1 MTEVRTVA
9 RQIQQLEIYLNNL
22 VSALTRG
29 ELPVNLQPVTQ
40 IFDNAIAFIPPI
52 LNLPQAKFIELYND
66 LPHLFAA
73 YAIDVT
79 LSEDSYHRQNNEII
93 FHRFTRGNYWIVPI
107 QSAPEQGWLVPNPLK
122 GLSLDRIQSLDTSFD
137 RDISPDH
144 SNNNCILVTPALV
157 QILPIVEP
165 LTWKLLERGKLT
177 NTQNKQ
183 SAITT
188 NVIDSLVERL
198 SKLNDRIVQI
208 EQSSIKLDS
217 NTSVDKQAQLQSIV
231 AKIVEQLA
239 TKQQE
244 ILALKT
250 QLTESNDRSTRQ
262 DREIAALKVQ
272 MDSILQKSNLFTT
285 ETNKVASTD
294 PVADQRELVSL
305 KVELERLK
313 ADYQSY
319 QRQQANNQ
327 RDLIANVKVL
337 IAKEIDNI
345 QPQIETIDG
354 EIIALDPVPQQQT
367 SPLQAIHTPIVDK
380 VLSPFASLYNSGEKN
395 FLRSY
400 MVSTA
405 NLRRSNN
412 NNNIIELIEDNVGHY
427 WIVPFDHSTHYLVP
441 KMDFLNYSK
450 CLEVLALLFDG
461 ANDCTN
467 FTLFKPAIVSI
478 TKANMPKQWK
488 LEQKGYLDAAPAR
501 Q

>member
-52 LNLPQAKFIELYND
+52 LNLPKAKFIELYND
-66 LPHLFAA
+66 LPHLFTA

-93 FHRFTRGNYWIVPI
+93 FHRFTRGNYWIVPT
-107 QSAPEQGWLVPNPLK
+107 QSASEQGWLVPNPLK

-137 RDISPDH
+137 RDISPHH
-144 SNNNCILVTPALV
+144 SNNNVILVTPALV
-157 QILPIVEP
+157 QVLPIIEP
-165 LTWKLLERGKLT
+165 LTWKLLERGKLA

-183 SAITT
+183 SPITT
-188 NVIDSLVERL
+188 NVIDGLVERL
-198 SKLNDRIVQI
+198 AKLNDRILQI
-208 EQSSIKLDS
+208 EQNPIKSDSSTLI
-217 NTSVDKQAQLQSIV
+217 DKQAQLQSIV
-231 AKIVEQLA
+231 AKIVEQLT

-244 ILALKT
+244 ILTLKT
-250 QLTESNDRSTRQ
+250 QLTEANDRSTRQ
-262 DREIAALKVQ
+262 DREISALKVQ
-272 MDSILQKSNLFTT
+272 IDSVLQKSSLFAT
-285 ETNKVASTD
+285 ETSIE
-294 PVADQRELVSL
+294 PVADQREIISL

-337 IAKEIDNI
+337 IAQEIDNI

-354 EIIALDPVPQQQT
+354 EIVALDPVPQQQT
-367 SPLQAIHTPIVDK
+367 LPPQAIHAPIVDK
-380 VLSPFASLYNSGEKN
+380 VLSPFASLYNSGEKS

-405 NLRRSNN
+405 NLKISNN
-412 NNNIIELIEDNVGHY
+412 NKIELIEDNVGHY
-427 WIVPFDHSTHYLVP
+427 WIVPLDQSTHYLVP
-441 KMDFLNYSK
+441 KIDFPNYDK

-461 ANDCTN
+461 ANDCIN
-467 FTLFKPAIVSI
+467 FTLFKPAIISI
-478 TKANMPKQWK
+478 TKTSMPKQWK

>member
-1 MTEVRTVA
+1 M
-9 RQIQQLEIYLNNL
+9 
-22 VSALTRG
+22 
-29 ELPVNLQPVTQ
+29 
-40 IFDNAIAFIPPI
+40 
-52 LNLPQAKFIELYND
+52 
-66 LPHLFAA
+66 
-73 YAIDVT
+73 
-79 LSEDSYHRQNNEII
+79 
-93 FHRFTRGNYWIVPI
+93 
-107 QSAPEQGWLVPNPLK
+107 
-122 GLSLDRIQSLDTSFD
+122 
-137 RDISPDH
+137 
-144 SNNNCILVTPALV
+144 
-157 QILPIVEP
+157 
-165 LTWKLLERGKLT
+165 
-177 NTQNKQ
+177 
-183 SAITT
+183 
-188 NVIDSLVERL
+188 
-198 SKLNDRIVQI
+198 
-208 EQSSIKLDS
+208 
-217 NTSVDKQAQLQSIV
+217 
-231 AKIVEQLA
+231 
-239 TKQQE
+239 
-244 ILALKT
+244 
-250 QLTESNDRSTRQ
+250 
-262 DREIAALKVQ
+262 
-272 MDSILQKSNLFTT
+272 
-285 ETNKVASTD
+285 
-294 PVADQRELVSL
+294 ADQKEIVSL

-337 IAKEIDNI
+337 IAQEIDNI
-345 QPQIETIDG
+345 QPQIETVDG

-367 SPLQAIHTPIVDK
+367 SPPQVIHALIVDK

-405 NLRRSNN
+405 KLKISNN
-412 NNNIIELIEDNVGHY
+412 NKIELIEDNVGHY

>member
-40 IFDNAIAFIPPI
+40 IFDNAIESIHPT
-52 LNLPQAKFIELYND
+52 LNLPQDRFIELYND
-66 LPHLFAA
+66 LPNLFAA

-79 LSEDSYHRQNNEII
+79 LSEDSYHRQTNEII
-93 FHRFTRGNYWIVPI
+93 FHRFARGNYWIVPI
-107 QSAPEQGWLVPNPLK
+107 QAAPEQGWLVPNPLK
-122 GLSLDRIQSLDTSFD
+122 GLALDRMQSLDTSFD
-137 RDISPDH
+137 RDIVANS

-177 NTQNKQ
+177 NSQIPTL
-183 SAITT
+183 STPT
-188 NVIDSLVERL
+188 SVIESLVEKL
-198 SKLNDRIVQI
+198 IKLNDRVSQI
-208 EQSSIKLDS
+208 EKA
-217 NTSVDKQAQLQSIV
+217 SVKNEATGISTDKQAQLQSIV
-231 AKIVEQLA
+231 TKIVKQLEV
-239 TKQQE
+239 KQQE
-244 ILALKT
+244 ILALT
-250 QLTESNDRSTRQ
+250 NQLAESSDRSTRQ

-272 MDSILQKSNLFTT
+272 IDSISQTS
-285 ETNKVASTD
+285 ETATIQ
-294 PVADQRELVSL
+294 PVADTREIVSL

-313 ADYQSY
+313 TDYQSY
-319 QRQQANNQ
+319 QRQQDKSQ
-327 RDLIANVKVL
+327 RDSIANMKILIAQ
-337 IAKEIDNI
+337 EIDKI
-345 QPQIETIDG
+345 QPVIEAIDG
-354 EIIALDPVPQQQT
+354 EIVNLDLVPQQKSSQ
-367 SPLQAIHTPIVDK
+367 PKIVSVPTQNK
-380 VLSPFASLYNSGEKN
+380 SISPFASLYNSGEKA

-405 NLRRSNN
+405 NVKVNN
-412 NNNIIELIEDNVGHY
+412 HNKIELIEDNVGHY
-427 WIVPFDHSTHYLVP
+427 WIVPFDNSTHYLVP
-441 KMDFLNYSK
+441 KMDFPNYNK
-450 CLEVLALLFDG
+450 CLEILALLFDG

-488 LEQKGYLDAAPAR
+488 LEQKGYLDLVPVN